1 MSYAYI
7 PRTSTCQET
16 IKFSSLTSRT
26 LETFA
31 VFHRL
36 YRDIGIRNEG
46 AMKETETKRSR
57 PNKNSAVTR
66 SSSEAGGTEKGL
78 NRSLRFWFGGR
89 SDAISW
95 RSAALAGACFS
106 FDPLSS

>member
-1 MSYAYI
+1 M
-7 PRTSTCQET
+7 CQEK

-46 AMKETETKRSR
+46 AMKENG
-57 PNKNSAVTR
+57 NK
-66 SSSEAGGTEKGL
+66 
-78 NRSLRFWFGGR
+78 
-89 SDAISW
+89 
-95 RSAALAGACFS
+95 ALAATQKQRR
-106 FDPLSS
+106 DA